1 MYGDE
6 AFEWVHAQLYQG
18 PRMSKCP
25 CTPSA
30 GTGNHSVIDEFVIRK
45 AGATRRHR
53 LFVDALQHIQ
63 EAVDRSVDRVPRSA
77 IRESLLRAVIELN
90 EGILPQGID
99 EYIAASDAG
108 TLPGAAG

>member
-1 MYGDE
+1 M
-6 AFEWVHAQLYQG
+6 
-18 PRMSKCP
+18 
-25 CTPSA
+25 
-30 GTGNHSVIDEFVIRK
+30 
-45 AGATRRHR
+45 
-53 LFVDALQHIQ
+53 DALQHIQ